1 MNLGSMNH
9 PLSRRPAGPSF
20 TLTRAEFRAEFRLTT
35 LVTLPTIPCSPSEHS
50 SDSAPLPGNGASV
63 IERHGVSATPPPH
76 GDHAREILEQVASGK
91 RVSQRSLARDTG
103 IALGLANLLIRRMV
117 RQGWVRMIRVRRNR
131 IRYLI
136 TPAGVA
142 EKARRSRAHFA
153 GSVRYYAQARDRI
166 AQRFVTLSD
175 EWPSGNNGSAEK
187 RIVFCGAGE
196 EAEIGYVCLQ
206 GTDLQLVGVI
216 DDQPGKQFFGLPV
229 RPYESL
235 RAGRLADVPF
245 DIIVVMSFADERPI
259 RRRLAAVNCSASVF
273 WI

>member
-1 MNLGSMNH
+1 M
-9 PLSRRPAGPSF
+9 
-20 TLTRAEFRAEFRLTT
+20 
-35 LVTLPTIPCSPSEHS
+35 
-50 SDSAPLPGNGASV
+50 
-63 IERHGVSATPPPH
+63 PPRSH
-76 GDHAREILEQVASGK
+76 ADHAREILEQVASGK

-117 RQGWVRMIRVRRNR
+117 RQGWVRIIRVRPNR

-136 TPAGVA
+136 TPAGIA
-142 EKARRSRAHFA
+142 EKARRSRAHLA

-166 AQRFVTLSD
+166 AQRLLTLSA
-175 EWPSGNNGSAEK
+175 EWPAGSDGSGK

-216 DDQPGKQFFGLPV
+216 DDQPGKRFFGLSV
-229 RPYESL
+229 SPYEAL
-235 RAGRLADVPF
+235 TPGRLGDVPF
-245 DIIVVMSFADERPI
+245 DIIVVMSFGDERPI
-259 RRRLAAVNCSASVF
+259 RRRLAAVNGSAPVF